1 MNTKL
6 WGCQRNKINHAEPR
20 FLNPLSASP
29 FAYEKAWLSAR
40 LLSSMDTHLPERAFS
55 AQRIYFAGAKLPQ
68 GKVWG
73 CPGTPSPLYL
83 RRWSYTIFLMLNS
96 GIYI

>member
-6 WGCQRNKINHAEPR
+6 WGFQRNKINHAEPR
-20 FLNPLSASP
+20 LLNPLRASP
-29 FAYEKAWLSAR
+29 VAYEKAWLSAR

-55 AQRIYFAGAKLPQ
+55 AQRIYFGGAKLPQ

-73 CPGTPSPLYL
+73 CPGTPCPPCISAP
-83 RRWSYTIFLMLNS
+83 
-96 GIYI
+96 GYIQFC

>member
-20 FLNPLSASP
+20 LLNPLRASP
-29 FAYEKAWLSAR
+29 VAYEKAWLSAR

-55 AQRIYFAGAKLPQ
+55 LTHSAFILGVPLQEKLNF
-68 GKVWG
+68 VV
-73 CPGTPSPLYL
+73 
-83 RRWSYTIFLMLNS
+83 
-96 GIYI
+96 